1 MASTITALQSA
12 ADFPDR
18 LNPLLVKEL
27 RQGLRNRVFV
37 TSFLLVHVFV
47 AMAIGFETLATG
59 IGGTE
64 GRSEGWMELQW
75 AAEVLFVCLLLP
87 ARVLSAA
94 EDEAR
99 ASATDLLRLAN
110 YDASAVVYGKWKTQL
125 LLSSVLL
132 VSLTPYHFL
141 RYYVSGVDV
150 ISQGMALLWAWSESA
165 MLSAFCLCL
174 STLRVWARC
183 VWIAVL
189 FIPLC
194 FTITPAGVL
203 LLSQPGSSEILV
215 AVVVW
220 GVVWFGATMFFL
232 TLAISGFDTQM
243 RHRHLLDQ

>member
-1 MASTITALQSA
+1 MA

-27 RQGLRNRVFV
+27 RQGLRNRMFV
-37 TSFLLVHVFV
+37 TSFLLAHVFV
-47 AMAIGFETLATG
+47 ALVIGFETLSAEAG
-59 IGGTE
+59 DHH
-64 GRSEGWMELQW
+64 GRGEEWMFFQW
-75 AAEVLFVCLLLP
+75 AVEVGFLCLLLP
-87 ARVLSAA
+87 ARGLSAA

-99 ASATDLLRLAN
+99 ASSTDLLRLAN

-125 LLSSVLL
+125 LLSAVLL
-132 VSLTPYHFL
+132 VSLAPYHFL

-150 ISQGMALLWAWSESA
+150 LSQGMALLWAWSESA

-183 VWIAVL
+183 IWIAVL

-194 FTITPAGVL
+194 FTISPAGFL
-203 LLSQPGSSEILV
+203 LVGRPDGSQIVV